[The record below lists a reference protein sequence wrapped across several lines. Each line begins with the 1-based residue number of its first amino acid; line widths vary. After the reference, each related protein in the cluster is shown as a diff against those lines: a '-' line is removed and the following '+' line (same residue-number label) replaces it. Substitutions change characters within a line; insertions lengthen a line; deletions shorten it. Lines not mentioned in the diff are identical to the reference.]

1 MSESLSYKDSGVDI
15 EAGYA
20 SVKKFT
26 PKVKSTFNSQ
36 VLDNFGSFGGLFC
49 PDISEYEEPVLVS
62 GTDGVGTKLLLA
74 IEQDKHDTI
83 GIDLVAMCVNDIICL
98 GAKPLFFLDYIGIHQ
113 LDPDKVALI
122 VEGVVEGCKK
132 AKCALIGGETAEMR
146 DVYKKGDY
154 DLAGFAV
161 GIVDKKK
168 VITGEKVTEGDVILR
183 LASSG
188 LHSNGYSLAR
198 KVIDRLQGEARQAL
212 TEEALIP
219 TIIYVQKVLLLC
231 SKHDIHAIAN
241 ITGGGL
247 RENVERVIPA
257 GLDAVIDTNSWEK
270 LPIFEAI
277 QRVGNISDHEMY
289 KTFNMSVGMVMV
301 TDQETADKI
310 MEEDPAITIIGK
322 IAKGS
327 KQVILEGI
335 IEP

>member
-20 SVKKFT
+20 SVKKFA
-26 PKVKSTFNSQ
+26 PKVKTTFNSQ

-113 LDPDKVALI
+113 LDPDKVATI
-122 VEGVVEGCKK
+122 VEGVVEGCKM
-132 AKCALIGGETAEMR
+132 ARCALIGGETAEMR

-168 VITGEKVTEGDVILR
+168 VITGEKVAEGDVILR
-183 LASSG
+183 LPSSG

-198 KVIDRLQGEARQAL
+198 KVIDKLQGEAKQAL
-212 TEEALIP
+212 SEEALIP
-219 TIIYVQKVLLLC
+219 TLIYVQKVLLLC
-231 SKHDIHAIAN
+231 SKYDIHAIAN

-247 RENVERVIPA
+247 RENIERVVPE
-257 GLDAVIDTNSWEK
+257 GFDAIIDTNSWEK

-301 TDQETADKI
+301 TDNETATKI
-310 MEEDPAITIIGK
+310 MEEDPSITIIGK

-327 KQVILEGI
+327 KKVILEGI

>member
-1 MSESLSYKDSGVDI
+1 MSESLSYKDAGVDI

-49 PDISEYEEPVLVS
+49 PDISEYTEPVLVS

-122 VEGVVEGCKK
+122 VDGVVEGCKK
-132 AKCALIGGETAEMR
+132 SRCALIGGETAEMR

-168 VITGEKVTEGDVILR
+168 IITGEKVKAGDVILR

-188 LHSNGYSLAR
+188 LHSNGYTLAR
-198 KVIDRLQGEARQAL
+198 KVIDRLQGEARQLL

-231 SKHDIHAIAN
+231 SKYDIHAIAN

-247 RENVERVIPA
+247 RENVERVLSD
-257 GLDAVIDTNSWEK
+257 GLDAIVDTTSWEK

-310 MEEDPAITIIGK
+310 TEEDPAITIIGH

-327 KQVILEGI
+327 KKVILEGI
-335 IEP
+335 IEG